1 MSIASSEQ
9 SCVCEGPSYDEV
21 YPLGQDDLDTS
32 SEERVLFA
40 NSPSTEDDDLDG
52 NESESDSNED
62 IGNDEPPI

>member
-21 YPLGQDDLDTS
+21 YPLGQDD
-32 SEERVLFA
+32 
-40 NSPSTEDDDLDG
+40 DDLDG